1 MTSLKVSLRVLI
13 AENGLKTVSDTLQEI
28 LKDDYAFLQ
37 AYFGKTVAP
46 VVAVKNVMVPAAV
59 PAPVAVPAAA
69 PAPVVIAEAN
79 SGDLSTII
87 KTVKVSSKKGIV
99 VEAPVEAQVE
109 APVPVVSEDTK
120 TVQIEDKKYRDSKE
134 IKKWQKEMEEKKRLE
149 LSAKGITA
157 DQVLT
162 KENLKQW
169 IEVEGQ
175 TFSWV
180 AREKAGCSDIAVSEK
195 AKGFGILSTFAKRRQ
210 LIRSQS

>member
-1 MTSLKVSLRVLI
+1 MKVSLRVLI

-28 LKDDYAFLQ
+28 MKDDYTFLQ
-37 AYFGKTVAP
+37 AYFGKTVSP
-46 VVAVKNVMVPAAV
+46 VVEVKNVMVPAAV
-59 PAPVAVPAAA
+59 PVTAAA
-69 PAPVVIAEAN
+69 PAPVVIAETN

-87 KTVKVSSKKGIV
+87 KTVKVSSKKAV
-99 VEAPVEAQVE
+99 AVEAPAEAPAE

-149 LSAKGITA
+149 LSAKGITSVE
-157 DQVLT
+157 VLT

-195 AKGFGILSTFAKRRQ
+195 AKSFGILSTFAKRRQ
-210 LIRSQS
+210 LRVGDSQS

>member
-1 MTSLKVSLRVLI
+1 MKVSLRVLI

-28 LKDDYAFLQ
+28 MKDDYTFLQ
-37 AYFGKTVAP
+37 AYFGKTVSP
-46 VVAVKNVMVPAAV
+46 VVEVKNVMVPAAV
-59 PAPVAVPAAA
+59 PV
-69 PAPVVIAEAN
+69 PAPVVIPETN

-87 KTVKVSSKKGIV
+87 KTVKVSSKKAV
-99 VEAPVEAQVE
+99 AAEAPAE
-109 APVPVVSEDTK
+109 APLPVVSEDTK

-149 LSAKGITA
+149 LSAKGITSV
-157 DQVLT
+157 DVLT

-195 AKGFGILSTFAKRRQ
+195 AKSFGILSTFAKRRQ
-210 LIRSQS
+210 LRLGDSQS